1 MKKAESQKQPYLLGF
16 NYWASHAGIRMWSE
30 WDETVVEKDLV
41 CLKNA
46 GANTLRV
53 FPLWPDFQPLTGST
67 NMGVNDGLFY
77 RGEPIGSHDPEAS
90 GVDPV
95 MLDRFE
101 VLADLAQKHG
111 MKLIVAL
118 ITGWMSGKMF
128 RPEAFA
134 NLNLITNDTVVK
146 WQIKFVRCFVR
157 RFRSH
162 PAIAAW
168 SPGNETNVMC
178 MDEGNRG
185 DRYWIWLN
193 NITSTIRAEDPS
205 RPIIA
210 GMHSL
215 TMFKG
220 PAQIGEIGELCD
232 YMTVH
237 PYPAFVPHC
246 FVEPLSS
253 MKAALHPASE
263 AALYEDISGKP
274 CFGEEV
280 GTLGPMLGDSDTT
293 ALYLRRV
300 LYSTWANGYN
310 GMLWW
315 CAFDQK
321 HLTYDPYDRCSLERE
336 LGLFSADYTPKKAVA
351 EVSDFAAFLQG
362 QKPLPAKKKNA
373 VCLLSCGQDA
383 WATAYSVNLLAKQAG
398 FEVQFANAEKE
409 IPESDLYLLP
419 SLYRNGA
426 PLRTQTLLL
435 DRVRKGA
442 VLYLSLGDAFLSSF
456 EELTGLRI
464 KETALRSN
472 PTEKITRISDGKQ
485 FTVSNPRKWT
495 FTVTDAEVLA
505 TETDGNPALV
515 RRKYG
520 KGWICFLSFPLEQW
534 LADQPGA
541 FDCRDGKEYFDLY
554 RELFAPHLKRI
565 VTEKSSPFLEITE
578 HPVTS
583 DACEIVALSYSD
595 TTNAFEITLSSAWQ
609 LSETAVGKT
618 IVSGEKIHLSP
629 ENGLCRFIVKRI

>member
-1 MKKAESQKQPYLLGF
+1 MQTESYLLGF

-30 WDETVVEKDLV
+30 WDEKIVEKDLV

-46 GANTLRV
+46 GADTLRV
-53 FPLWPDFQPLTGST
+53 FPLWSDFQPLTGST
-67 NMGVNDGLFY
+67 NMGSFDGLFY
-77 RGEPIGSHDPEAS
+77 RGEPIGSREPESS

-101 VLADLAQKHG
+101 VLANLAQKYG
-111 MKLIVAL
+111 LKLIVAL
-118 ITGWMSGKMF
+118 VTGWMSGKMF

-162 PAIAAW
+162 PAIFAW

-178 MDEGNRG
+178 MDEGSKG

-193 NITSTIRAEDPS
+193 NIISTIRAEDS
-205 RPIIA
+205 TRPIVA

-232 YMTVH
+232 YMTIH

-280 GTLGPMLGDSDTT
+280 GTLGPMLGDPDTT

-321 HLTYDPYDRCSLERE
+321 HLAYDPYDRCSLERE
-336 LGLFSADYTPKKAVA
+336 LGLFSTDYKPKKAVD
-351 EVSDFAAFLQG
+351 EISGFAAFLKK
-362 QKPLPAKKKNA
+362 QKPLPAKKKDA
-373 VCLLSCGQDA
+373 VCLLTYGQDQ

-398 FEVQFANAEKE
+398 FDVQFANGEKE

-426 PLRTQTLLL
+426 PLRTQNLLL
-435 DRVRKGA
+435 ERVKNGA

-456 EELTGLRI
+456 EEITGLRI
-464 KETALRSN
+464 KETKIRSN
-472 PTEKITRISDGKQ
+472 PTETITRKSDGKQ
-485 FTVSNPRKWT
+485 FTLSNPRKWE

-505 TETDGNPALV
+505 TESDGNPALV

-520 KGWICFLSFPLEQW
+520 KGWICFLSFPIEQW

-541 FDCRDGKEYFDLY
+541 FDCTDGKEYFDLY
-554 RELFAPHLKRI
+554 RELFAPHLNRI

-583 DACEIVALSYSD
+583 DTCEIVTLSYADSVE
-595 TTNAFEITLSSAWQ
+595 AFEITLSPAWG
-609 LSETAVGKT
+609 LTETAVGKVT
-618 IVSGEKIHLSP
+618 ASDKDLSLTP
-629 ENGLCRFIVKRI
+629 ENGLCRFTVKRTKK